1 MILRPSTEALE
12 RAGETIR
19 RGGLVAFPTE
29 TVYGLG
35 ANALDSQAVKRVYQV
50 KGRPYA
56 SPLIVHVADEAM
68 ARALALEWPLTA
80 EKLAQ
85 RFWPGPLT
93 LVLRKAEAVPDLVTA
108 GLDSVGLRIP
118 AHPVALALIR
128 AAGVPI
134 AAPSANLFT
143 QISPTTAEHVAQGLG
158 ELMEIILDGGETNI
172 GIESTVVSL
181 RRTPP
186 AVLRP
191 GMISQAELEA
201 ATGLRWE
208 REIDRPHLTEPAESP
223 GLHPRH
229 YAPRTP
235 LYLLEPGIALPS
247 GRGRVIELP
256 KDRDG
261 FARRLYAEL
270 HKADAEGWDWIAVRK
285 PPDTPEWAGIIDR
298 LQRASR
304 KVETI

>member
-1 MILRPSTEALE
+1 MILQPSTEALE

-19 RGGLVAFPTE
+19 NGGLVVFPTE

-35 ANALDSQAVKRVYQV
+35 ANALDRDAVKRIYQV
-50 KGRPYA
+50 KKRPYA
-56 SPLIVHVADEAM
+56 SPLIVHVADKAM
-68 ARALALEWPLTA
+68 ARALTLEWPACA
-80 EKLAQ
+80 EKLAV

-93 LVLRKAEAVPDLVTA
+93 LVLRKAATVPDLVTA
-108 GLDSVGLRIP
+108 GLDSIGIRIP

-143 QISPTTAEHVAQGLG
+143 QISPTTAEHVSRNLG
-158 ELMEIILDGGETNI
+158 EQVELILDGGATDL

-191 GMISQAELEA
+191 GMISQTDLEA
-201 ATGLRWE
+201 ATGSRWE
-208 REIDRPHLTEPAESP
+208 REIDPPHITERAESP

-235 LYLLEPGIALPS
+235 FYLLEPGTTLHS
-247 GRGRVIELP
+247 GRGCIIELP
-256 KDRDG
+256 ANREE

-298 LQRASR
+298 LKRASA
-304 KVETI
+304 E